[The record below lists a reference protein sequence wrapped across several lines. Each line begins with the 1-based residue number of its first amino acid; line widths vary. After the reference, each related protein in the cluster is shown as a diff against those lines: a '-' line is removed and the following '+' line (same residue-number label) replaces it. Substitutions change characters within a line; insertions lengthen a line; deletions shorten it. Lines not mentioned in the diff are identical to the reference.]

1 MFIIIVESFRVSLQR
16 KTYVTD
22 TLSKE

>member
-16 KTYVTD
+16 KTYVTN